1 MFVTLWRWLRVIQIQ
16 KERTNRMIRL
26 ATVFSGIGA
35 IEHALERMQIKNEIV
50 LPVIMG
56 MYQFLQRK

>member
-16 KERTNRMIRL
+16 KERTNIMIRL

-35 IEHALERMQIKNEIV
+35 IEHALQRMQIKNEIIFA
-50 LPVIMG
+50 LCFATQI
-56 MYQFLQRK
+56 